1 MMADTP
7 DLCLFKLHLEGA
19 PFLAGVDAG
28 NWGLMTQDE
37 SSHWPFCR
45 IWILSNPRF
54 IPGGKVLLRVQADN
68 YPATAP
74 TSRPWDIEAD
84 IPLKPELWPKGP
96 RNVSAVFNPKWNG
109 GVAIYAPCDRI
120 AMPGHEK
127 WQREFPQWWW
137 TPHHTIVEYVTFVF
151 RCLNPVGNE

>member
-109 GVAIYAPCDRI
+109 GVAIYAPCDR
-120 AMPGHEK
+120 MRCQVTKNGSESSLNGGGH
-127 WQREFPQWWW
+127 P
-137 TPHHTIVEYVTFVF
+137 TIRSSNTSPSFS
-151 RCLNPVGNE
+151 GA